1 MLGLSGGHWE
11 GDVVICYMLH
21 VHVHVVD
28 RRRPEREAME
38 EDDLRHLGKVW

>member
-11 GDVVICYMLH
+11 GDVVICYML
-21 VHVHVVD
+21 HVHVVD